1 MSEPTPQPGA
11 EQQAQQAAC
20 AEQLKALFPALFTGA
35 PKPVKLRIQADIQE
49 RAPGQFSKQQ
59 LSAFLR
65 RHTGSTAYLNAV
77 IKSTHRFD
85 LDGKEAGEITAEHK
99 QVAREELN
107 RRRTKNQERQAQE
120 EAAQRQRYE
129 LLRAF
134 ETTTLTRANF
144 CALKGLE
151 EGQLDGLLAQ
161 AREEAKVRAAR
172 PRHQEAARG
181 GPADRRGAPGTDRR
195 GPRQGRPEEQR
206 RPGRGTA
213 GKGSGQGR
221 PQGARPATAR
231 PDAVQALP
239 ESDAAQLSSQATAPE
254 QSSVPSGNEGQA

>member
-1 MSEPTPQPGA
+1 MSEPTSQPGA
-11 EQQAQQAAC
+11 EQQALQAAC

-99 QVAREELN
+99 QVARDELS
-107 RRRTKNQERQAQE
+107 RRRAKHQERQVQE
-120 EAAQRQRYE
+120 EAAQRQRFE

-144 CALKGLE
+144 CALKGLAE
-151 EGQLDGLLAQ
+151 DQLDGLLAQ
-161 AREEAKVRAAR
+161 AREEAKAWAAR
-172 PRHQEAARG
+172 PRPADGGRGGAPGERRG
-181 GPADRRGAPGTDRR
+181 GPGADRR
-195 GPRQGRPEEQR
+195 GPRQGRPDDR
-206 RPGRGTA
+206 RSGRGA
-213 GKGSGQGR
+213 SGKGGGQGR
-221 PQGARPATAR
+221 PQGGRPAPARPESAR
-231 PDAVQALP
+231 AQPAEAPREAAAPV
-239 ESDAAQLSSQATAPE
+239 DAAAQAPATD
-254 QSSVPSGNEGQA
+254 VGQGEA

>member
-1 MSEPTPQPGA
+1 MSEPTSQPGA
-11 EQQAQQAAC
+11 EQQALQAAC

-59 LSAFLR
+59 LSSFLR

-99 QVAREELN
+99 QVARDELS
-107 RRRTKNQERQAQE
+107 RRRAKHQERQAHE
-120 EAAQRQRYE
+120 EAAQRQRFE

-144 CALKGLE
+144 CALKGLAE
-151 EGQLDGLLAQ
+151 DQLDGLLAQ
-161 AREEAKVRAAR
+161 AREEVKARAAR
-172 PRHQEAARG
+172 PRPQDGGRGAAG
-181 GPADRRGAPGTDRR
+181 DRRGAPGSDRR
-195 GPRQGRPEEQR
+195 GPRQGRADDR
-206 RPGRGTA
+206 RSGRGA
-213 GKGSGQGR
+213 GGKGGHAR
-221 PQGARPATAR
+221 PQASGPVAARPESAQ
-231 PDAVQALP
+231 AVSAEL
-239 ESDAAQLSSQATAPE
+239 QAT
-254 QSSVPSGNEGQA
+254 SGTGDEKA

>member
-1 MSEPTPQPGA
+1 MSESTTQPGA
-11 EQQAQQAAC
+11 DQQAQQAAC

-85 LDGKEAGEITAEHK
+85 LDGQEAGEITAEHK
-99 QVAREELN
+99 QVARDELT
-107 RRRTKNQERQAQE
+107 RRRAKHQERQAQE
-120 EAAQRQRYE
+120 EVAQRQRFE

-144 CALKGLE
+144 CALKGLAE
-151 EGQLDGLLAQ
+151 DQLDGLLTL
-161 AREEAKVRAAR
+161 AREEAKARAAR
-172 PRHQEAARG
+172 PRPQEG
-181 GPADRRGAPGTDRR
+181 GRPGAGDRRGAPGADRR
-195 GPRQGRPEEQR
+195 GPRQGRPDDR
-206 RPGRGTA
+206 RHGRGGP
-213 GKGSGQGR
+213 GKGAA
-221 PQGARPATAR
+221 PKARPPVAGADAAAAAAAAAATAE
-231 PDAVQALP
+231 PVAAPVSAQDVQ
-239 ESDAAQLSSQATAPE
+239 
-254 QSSVPSGNEGQA
+254 EG

>member
-1 MSEPTPQPGA
+1 MSEPTSQPGA

-85 LDGKEAGEITAEHK
+85 LDGQEAGEITAEHK

-107 RRRTKNQERQAQE
+107 RRRAKHQERQAQE
-120 EAAQRQRYE
+120 EAAQRQRFE

-144 CALKGLE
+144 CALKGLAE
-151 EGQLDGLLAQ
+151 DQLDGLLAQ
-161 AREEAKVRAAR
+161 AREEAKARAAR
-172 PRHQEAARG
+172 PRPQDGGRG
-181 GPADRRGAPGTDRR
+181 GSGDRRGAPGVDRR
-195 GPRQGRPEEQR
+195 GPRQGRPDER
-206 RPGRGTA
+206 RHGRGPG
-213 GKGSGQGR
+213 GKGAGQGR
-221 PQGARPATAR
+221 PQNARPAAAR
-231 PDAVQALP
+231 PDAAQARAEADGEQHASMAASPVQAAAP
-239 ESDAAQLSSQATAPE
+239 GGDDAQT
-254 QSSVPSGNEGQA
+254 